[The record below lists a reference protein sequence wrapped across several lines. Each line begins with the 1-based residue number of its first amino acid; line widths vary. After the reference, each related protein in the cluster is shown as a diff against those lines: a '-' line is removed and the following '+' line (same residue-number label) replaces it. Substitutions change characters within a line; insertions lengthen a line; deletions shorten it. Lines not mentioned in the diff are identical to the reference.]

1 MHDSLTE
8 PDSYETAFNAM
19 LAGDDRALAA
29 WLPADGSAAPGLAVY
44 RNTVA
49 KARADAL
56 SGLFP
61 TVERL
66 VGTDWFRQ
74 AALIFAEA
82 APPASAVLD
91 DYGLAFPDWLVAFP
105 PARDLPYLAPV
116 ARLDLAWSQAHRA
129 PDAPSLSSRDTA
141 HLAPARL
148 FTARTGLHPSA
159 RLFWFDWTVP
169 TIWSANRAD
178 GDAPDA
184 VWEERPEGLLI
195 VRPAGAVTW
204 HRLSHPQWTFL
215 KACRR
220 GDTLGQAA
228 QDAFASDPTLDLGTL
243 FASLLTMGALSPLQ
257 PETPPHD

>member
-1 MHDSLTE
+1 MRDAATE
-8 PDSYETAFNAM
+8 ADTFEAAFHAM

-29 WLPADGSAAPGLAVY
+29 WLPGDGLGEPGLAVY

-49 KARADAL
+49 KARVDAL
-56 SGLFP
+56 VGLFP

-74 AALIFAEA
+74 AALTFAGA
-82 APPASAVLD
+82 APPTSAVLD
-91 DYGLAFPDWLVAFP
+91 DYGPAFPDWLAAFP
-105 PARDLPYLAPV
+105 PAQDLPYLAPV

-129 PDAPSLSSRDTA
+129 SDAPSLSSRDTV
-141 HLAPARL
+141 HLPPARL
-148 FTARTGLHPSA
+148 FTARADLHPSA

-204 HRLSHPQWTFL
+204 QRLSHPQWTFL

-243 FASLLTMGALSPLQ
+243 FANLLTMGALSPLH
-257 PETPPHD
+257 PECPPHD

>member
-169 TIWSANRAD
+169 TIWSVNRAD
-178 GDAPDA
+178 GDPEGT
-184 VWEERPEGLLI
+184 VWEARPEGLLI

-204 HRLSHPQWTFL
+204 HRLSRPQWSFL
-215 KACRR
+215 KACSR
-220 GDTLGQAA
+220 GETLGQAA
-228 QDAFASDPTLDLGTL
+228 RDALAVDATLDLGTL
-243 FASLLTMGALSPLQ
+243 FASLLTMGALTPLQ

>member
-159 RLFWFDWTVP
+159 RLCWFDWTVP

-243 FASLLTMGALSPLQ
+243 FASLLTMGALTPLQ

>member
-1 MHDSLTE
+1 MAD
-8 PDSYETAFNAM
+8 PFETAFDAM
-19 LAGDDRALAA
+19 LAGDDRALDV
-29 WLPADGSAAPGLAVY
+29 WLPADGSGRPGLAVY

-56 SGLFP
+56 AGLFP

-66 VGTDWFRQ
+66 VGADWFRQ
-74 AALIFAEA
+74 AALAFAA
-82 APPASAVLD
+82 DLPPASAVLD
-91 DYGLAFPDWLVAFP
+91 DYGTTFPDWLAIFP
-105 PARDLPYLAPV
+105 PALDLPYLAPV

-129 PDAPSLSSRDTA
+129 RDAMPLSSRDTV
-141 HLAPARL
+141 HLTPARL
-148 FTARTGLHPSA
+148 FTAHAGLHPSA

-169 TIWSANRAD
+169 SIWCANR
-178 GDAPDA
+178 GDADASEA

-204 HRLSHPQWTFL
+204 HRLSRAQWTFL
-215 KACRR
+215 TACAR

-228 QDAFASDPTLDLGTL
+228 RDAFATDPTLDLGTL

-257 PETPPHD
+257 PESPPHD